1 MGSSLSVPYILF
13 YNFRTENSRTES
25 NFVEKA
31 RKKAARYVRRIGVV
45 WYAGG
50 VYGFLDGNRGFFW
63 GYAVRE
69 AGDYAF
75 LSYLCLQPLQ
85 VMVTRPVPLGTQA
98 MRWHLGQRK

>member
-1 MGSSLSVPYILF
+1 MYGGLGRSGALGGMTPPPLPMKG
-13 YNFRTENSRTES
+13 R
-25 NFVEKA
+25 
-31 RKKAARYVRRIGVV
+31 G
-45 WYAGG
+45 GG

-98 MRWHLGQRK
+98 MRRHLGQRK